1 MSDKEIV
8 LFLLIFGIPTVLIL
22 LFYVSKRNKKKLQQ
36 KGLTNK
42 GELLGCMWVVIALIL
57 GFLGLGLINVIRNI
71 FKY

>member
-8 LFLLIFGIPTVLIL
+8 LFLLIFGIPTVLVL

-42 GELLGCMWVVIALIL
+42 GELLGFMWVVIALIL